1 MFVKIREHKY
11 INPDMLSMV
20 WIRKDEVEFESEKGI
35 FSIGVGDLGRKEFE
49 EFRQRMVEY
58 FGEGSEADVDSGF
71 DTVSGGN
78 N

>member
-11 INPDMLSMV
+11 INPDMFSMV

-49 EFRQRMVEY
+49 EFRQRMIDYYEQQKFRY
-58 FGEGSEADVDSGF
+58 KRDWKEGE
-71 DTVSGGN
+71 
-78 N
+78 

>member
-11 INPDMLSMV
+11 INPDMFSMV

-49 EFRQRMVEY
+49 EFRQRMVDY
-58 FGEGSEADVDSGF
+58 FGEGSEANVDSGI
-71 DTVSGGN
+71 DSVGGGSD
-78 N
+78 